1 MRLFEVSPKD
11 ARLLLTE
18 GITHINDQTLPIE
31 KFIEVLKN
39 IGEFEA
45 TEKVDGANLWFG
57 IDMEGKLYTSRGGK
71 EGGEFYNQS
80 DWGSDFKDTGF
91 KSAHAALK
99 DRENEIKAAGMNP
112 GDVVEVEVLFGE
124 KPNAIP
130 YWPNQIIF
138 LRAISGDPDIERMAD
153 TLEGKTAAAEV
164 ENVPYTDDG
173 KTIERK
179 NEAHKW
185 TFSKVQKYEVD
196 ADKIKADIDK
206 HIKKL
211 EVFLHK
217 PNIAKL
223 KLKNKDGSIGVPTNI
238 EVLGLRATKPE
249 IKEAKEI
256 VKDVIDG
263 DRDPDTGKRTGK
275 TGIRFEIK
283 EILLNNLV
291 RSAQSSLGPSIED
304 GGWIEGVV
312 LRRPG
317 TGKDGGDEL
326 FKVVDQD
333 VFTAVNVFNFQVRGF
348 LTTKHKG
355 PDSPDEAAGILG
367 NLLRKMA
374 NVIGHPQLGTI
385 QAKRYLKKLGAGAQE
400 IVAEVAKGVDL
411 ASTKSKWTAD
421 IEKTNKVLEKILD
434 QYQGQFKGKEFID
447 STGRTHKYDE
457 TIHKRTLQVFAELF
471 KDFKAW
477 KTAIKEAKT
486 SEELVM
492 ILIGDKLV

>member
-1 MRLFEVSPKD
+1 MKLFEISPRD
-11 ARLLLTE
+11 AKLLLTE
-18 GITHINDQTLPIE
+18 GITHINDQNLPIE
-31 KFIEVLKN
+31 KFIEILKN
-39 IGEFEA
+39 IEEFEV

-57 IDMEGKLYTSRGGK
+57 LDMEGKLYTSRGGK
-71 EGGEFYNQS
+71 EGGEFYNQA

-99 DRENEIKAAGMNP
+99 NRENEIQAAGMNP

-138 LRAISGDPDIERMAD
+138 LRTIKGDPDIERIAD
-153 TLEGKTAAAEV
+153 SLEGKTSFAEV

-179 NEAHKW
+179 DEAHKW

-206 HIKKL
+206 YIKKL
-211 EVFLHK
+211 ETFLRK

-223 KLKNKDGSIGVPTNI
+223 TIKNKDGSTGTPTNI

-249 IKEAKEI
+249 IKEAKEL

-263 DRDPDTGKRTGK
+263 ERDPETGKRSGK
-275 TGIRFEIK
+275 TGIRFDIK

-291 RSAQSSLGPSIED
+291 RNAQSTLGPSIEK

-317 TGKDGGDEL
+317 IDKDEL

-333 VFTAVNVFNFQVRGF
+333 IFTAVNEFNHQVRSF
-348 LTTKHKG
+348 LVTKHKG
-355 PDSPDEAAGILG
+355 PESPDEAAGILG
-367 NLLRKMA
+367 NLLRRMA
-374 NVIGHPQLGTI
+374 SAIGHPQLGTI
-385 QAKRYLKKLGAGAQE
+385 QAKRYLKKLGENPQD
-400 IVAEVAKGVDL
+400 IVAEIAKNIDL
-411 ASTKSKWTAD
+411 MAVKKKW
-421 IEKTNKVLEKILD
+421 IVELNKTNKVLEKVLD
-434 QYQGQFKGKEFID
+434 QYQSQFKGREFID
-447 STGRTHKYDE
+447 PTGRTHKYDE
-457 TIHKRTLQVFAELF
+457 TIHKRTLQVFADLF
-471 KDFKAW
+471 KDIKSW
-477 KTAIKEAKT
+477 KVATDEAKT
-486 SEELVM
+486 PEELVM
-492 ILIGDKLV
+492 ILVGDKLT